1 MRARAA
7 ADVDVRRPALRAP
20 VDGGPRRIRAMS
32 GDVVAVLVRDHR
44 LRSDTWLVL
53 TGADQL
59 VFAVAAEDVL
69 AAAELRD
76 LRRRREVDRDLRDL
90 RSVQERREE
99 VRPALAD
106 GLVLRIAVGDVDRH
120 VLVRRGRVGAAP
132 EAGGRDRASKLCIR
146 DQRRAVGDLERVRH
160 VEAARGGGGRRDC
173 GEHCREE
180 GHECGAEGKARAP
193 RPPAPPWR
201 TERDRRRGRAVS
213 ARGHAEHPART
224 VSETAWTSIKVV

>member
-1 MRARAA
+1 
-7 ADVDVRRPALRAP
+7 
-20 VDGGPRRIRAMS
+20 MS

-44 LRSDTWLVL
+44 LRSDAWLVL

-69 AAAELRD
+69 APAKLRD

-106 GLVLRIAVGDVDRH
+106 RLVLRIAVGDVDRH

-160 VEAARGGGGRRDC
+160 VEVARCGGGRRDC

-201 TERDRRRGRAVS
+201 TERGRRRGCAAS
-213 ARGHAEHPART
+213 ARFHAKHGDADRSERPGMLLK
-224 VSETAWTSIKVV
+224 VSLTLSRLAG